1 MPGLVWYA
9 GDPDEC
15 AGKRERA
22 AWDRCVGFEVNATGA
37 ARPGKGCVVV
47 PGSNNKAALP
57 NQKPFDRWPCR
68 NHAKKLFKAI
78 EKYACANPLP
88 FDAAGCQAL
97 SGEEQ
102 KARVRERI
110 AAAIRAGAIALAAP
124 APAAAAPT
132 AAGGSYIGGAA
143 PAGAAPPP
151 DFPPPRAS
159 TVAVVA
165 HAQPAG
171 ADGATTAV
179 LAANLTAVQ
188 QQLQQVQQQLQQ
200 LQQQQQQQPTCGW
213 LTRPA
218 ARTA

>member
-1 MPGLVWYA
+1 MRHCSLGSSLGSVGSLGRSNWIYTMSTVVISHWMTTTAPRSYNTRTPMMALPVWVQECPCMPGLVWYA

-97 SGEEQ
+97 SGD
-102 KARVRERI
+102 
-110 AAAIRAGAIALAAP
+110 
-124 APAAAAPT
+124 
-132 AAGGSYIGGAA
+132 GAA
-143 PAGAAPPP
+143 PG
-151 DFPPPRAS
+151 
-159 TVAVVA
+159 
-165 HAQPAG
+165 
-171 ADGATTAV
+171 
-179 LAANLTAVQ
+179 
-188 QQLQQVQQQLQQ
+188 
-200 LQQQQQQQPTCGW
+200 
-213 LTRPA
+213 
-218 ARTA
+218 